1 MATKSSSSHTQGQA
15 HLCPVMFYGIPDVA
29 RSLNLGMTS
38 VWALVRDKELPVVRI
53 GRRTL
58 VPAQALLDFAANLS
72 AWTLPRNASPL
83 LARIDPPRS
92 CSPDVTHPSSAR
104 QN

>member
-1 MATKSSSSHTQGQA
+1 MALKPTPSNSGQESI
-15 HLCPVMFYGIPDVA
+15 CPVMFYGIPDVA

-58 VPAQALLDFAANLS
+58 VAASALAEFAVRLTATS
-72 AWTLPRNASPL
+72 GR
-83 LARIDPPRS
+83 
-92 CSPDVTHPSSAR
+92 
-104 QN
+104 